1 MELQWLIGSA
11 LMWILMLIL
20 GIVWVI
26 LPFAVFGIK
35 RRLDSMNKNLA
46 EIAELLKESGADSR
60 QPPEN
65 DH

>member
-1 MELQWLIGSA
+1 
-11 LMWILMLIL
+11 MWILMLIL

-35 RRLDSMNKNLA
+35 KRLDSMNKNLA

-60 QPPEN
+60 QPPKNE
-65 DH
+65 H